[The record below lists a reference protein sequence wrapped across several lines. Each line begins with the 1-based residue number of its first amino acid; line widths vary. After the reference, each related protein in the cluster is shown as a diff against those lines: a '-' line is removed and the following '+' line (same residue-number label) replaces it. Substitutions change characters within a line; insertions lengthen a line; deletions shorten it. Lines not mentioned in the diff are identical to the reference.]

1 MDMNT
6 NNYEGIFVIKPDL
19 NEEDVKGVFKAIGD
33 SITKN
38 SSTIKKDEN
47 GGKRP
52 LAYPVKKF
60 KEGYYYKVDFTAPPE
75 AISKLEAAYKLNA
88 AVLRVMITR
97 R

>member
-47 GGKRP
+47 WGKRP